1 MNTLNID
8 NCLRQNNYDS
18 MTIRFIN
25 KIKYCNINND
35 CWYNILKFCNIIHYP
50 PPLILNAPN

>member
-35 CWYNILKFCNIIHYP
+35 CWYNILKFCNFDTKLK
-50 PPLILNAPN
+50 LIKMME